1 MPAPLETG
9 TLLVAS
15 PDLSDDPNFN
25 RTVVFVTHYSG
36 ESGTMGLV
44 LNRPLGEQVKLY
56 SPDELQRLIDTVPN
70 TTGTDPSETEE
81 QPSEEIKSSALGR
94 MFYQGG
100 PVHQNTLFFLHRLD
114 DIIKGGIE
122 IMDGLYLGGDLDTL
136 RAEAEAAK
144 ADRPLLRFYLGC
156 AGWNNGQLES
166 EIGCGAWILAP
177 SDPDLIF
184 ASTPETIW
192 RETLYALGG
201 KYRSISVL
209 PEDPAV
215 N

>member
-15 PDLSDDPNFN
+15 PDLSEDPNFN
-25 RTVVFVTHYSG
+25 RTVVFVTHYSE
-36 ESGTMGLV
+36 ESGTIGLV
-44 LNRPLGEQVKLY
+44 LNRPLGEHVKLY
-56 SPDELQRLIDTVPN
+56 SADELQRLIDTVPN

-81 QPSEEIKSSALGR
+81 PPPEEIKSSALGR

-114 DIIKGGIE
+114 GIIKGGIE
-122 IMDGLYLGGDLDTL
+122 IIDGLYLGGDLDTL
-136 RAEAEAAK
+136 GAEAEAAK
-144 ADRPLLRFYLGC
+144 ADQPLLRFYLGC
-156 AGWNNGQLES
+156 AGWDNGQLES

-184 ASTPETIW
+184 ASTPETTW

-201 KYRSISVL
+201 KYRPISVL

>member
-15 PDLSDDPNFN
+15 PDLSEDPNFN
-25 RTVVFVTHYSG
+25 RTVVVVTHYS
-36 ESGTMGLV
+36 EEDGTMGLV
-44 LNRPLGEQVKLY
+44 LNRPLGEQVELY
-56 SPDELQRLIDTVPN
+56 SADELLRLVDTIPN
-70 TTGTDPSETEE
+70 TTGTDTSEIEKE
-81 QPSEEIKSSALGR
+81 LSEEIKSSALGR

-114 DIIKGGIE
+114 AIIKGGIE
-122 IMDGLYLGGDLDTL
+122 IVDGLYLGGDLDTL
-136 RAEAEAAK
+136 RAEAEVAK
-144 ADRPLLRFYLGC
+144 ADQPLLRFYLGC
-156 AGWNNGQLES
+156 AGWNKGQLES
-166 EIGCGAWILAP
+166 EIGYGAWILAP

-192 RETLYALGG
+192 REALYALGG